1 MEPQE
6 TIYCYDN
13 TEKKCSRKINC
24 LGIVAIILLAAFTL
38 VIGLLIGAAISASI
52 LGALAAVIVLAVVL
66 GLMLILA
73 IILLFCNKK
82 KGKKDKCKCC
92 C

>member
-13 TEKKCSRKINC
+13 KNDKCPKKKNC
-24 LGIVAIILLAAFTL
+24 LGIITIILLAAFTL
-38 VIGLLIGAAISASI
+38 VIGLIIGAAISTAI

-66 GLMLILA
+66 GLLLILS
-73 IILLFCNKK
+73 IILLFCNKG
-82 KGKKDKCKCC
+82 KGKKNNKCC